1 MNRGEA
7 GLRRARYSRGVTK
20 LSWAAPERN
29 KEPLLAVL
37 QRCLPQTGT
46 LLEVASGT
54 GQHAVH
60 FARQLPEWFVK
71 PSDLD
76 PANLASIQ
84 AWRREAALPNL
95 REPVRLD
102 VCDDDWGLGA
112 VDAIF
117 NANMIHIA
125 PWEVAL
131 GLVQGA
137 ARQLL
142 PGGLLVIY
150 GPFRIDGQHT
160 APSNQTFDATLRERD
175 PRFGVRD
182 LEAVVALAHQHG
194 LKLQERIEM
203 PANNQ
208 TLVFAAKSA
217 GSRA

>member
-1 MNRGEA
+1 MTRSAACAAIDAAIGGPADARCRVTTAPLMLALRLA
-7 GLRRARYSRGVTK
+7 G
-20 LSWAAPERN
+20 
-29 KEPLLAVL
+29 
-37 QRCLPQTGT
+37 
-46 LLEVASGT
+46 ASMT
-54 GQHAVH
+54 
-60 FARQLPEWFVK
+60 RP
-71 PSDLD
+71 
-76 PANLASIQ
+76 
-84 AWRREAALPNL
+84 AALPNL

-102 VCDDDWGLGA
+102 VCDDAWGLAA

-125 PWEVAL
+125 PWEVAV

-142 PGGLLVIY
+142 PSGLLVIY

-160 APSNQTFDATLRERD
+160 APSNQSFDATLRERD
-175 PRFGVRD
+175 ARFGVRD
-182 LEAVVALAHQHG
+182 LEALVTLAHQHR
-194 LKLQERIEM
+194 LELQERIEM

>member
-1 MNRGEA
+1 
-7 GLRRARYSRGVTK
+7 VTK

-37 QRCLPQTGT
+37 QRCLPQAGT

-60 FARQLPEWFVK
+60 FASQLPRWIIQ

-84 AWRREAALPNL
+84 AWQGEAALPNL

-102 VCDDDWGLGA
+102 VCDDDWGLAA

-125 PWEVAL
+125 PWEVAV

-142 PGGLLVIY
+142 PSGLLVIY

-160 APSNQTFDATLRERD
+160 APSNQSFDATLRERD
-175 PRFGVRD
+175 ARFGVRD
-182 LEAVVALAHQHG
+182 LEALVTLARQHG
-194 LKLQERIEM
+194 LELQERIEM